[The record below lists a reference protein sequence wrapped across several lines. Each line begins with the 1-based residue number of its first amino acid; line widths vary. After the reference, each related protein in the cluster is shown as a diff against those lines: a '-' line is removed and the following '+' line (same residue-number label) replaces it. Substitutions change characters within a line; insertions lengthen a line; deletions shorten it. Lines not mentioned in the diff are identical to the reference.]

1 MIQHI
6 RANLWLL
13 SLTLLICCGL
23 YPLVLWGIGRSIF
36 PETAN
41 GSLVYGKDGAAI
53 GSRMI
58 AQPFTAD
65 EYFHPRPSAASYNG
79 AASGASNWGANNPA
93 LRKRVESTLGPVL
106 KYRDGKPVGSDI
118 ASWVHSELARDRGNL
133 TKWLADN
140 SSLAEQWAGS
150 DSAVGTFLTKWQA
163 DHVNNVTQWQ
173 KANPGV
179 EIAPKDVAGLFLES
193 YAKGDS
199 KTWPET
205 SGQDLQIAFFD
216 PWWNAHPSIE
226 VQPVPADMVTASGSG
241 LDPHIT
247 LDNAMYQ
254 LDRVASARAA
264 KAKRDQSQFRQQIE
278 KLLQDKAE
286 APLNGIVG
294 EKLVNVLEVNL
305 ALDDMK

>member
-1 MIQHI
+1 V
-6 RANLWLL
+6 R
-13 SLTLLICCGL
+13 
-23 YPLVLWGIGRSIF
+23 
-36 PETAN
+36 
-41 GSLVYGKDGAAI
+41 
-53 GSRMI
+53 
-58 AQPFTAD
+58 
-65 EYFHPRPSAASYNG
+65 
-79 AASGASNWGANNPA
+79 
-93 LRKRVESTLGPVL
+93 
-106 KYRDGKPVGSDI
+106 
-118 ASWVHSELARDRGNL
+118 SELARDRGNL

-163 DHVNNVTQWQ
+163 DHVNDVTQWQ

-193 YAKGDS
+193 YAKGES

-205 SGQDLQIAFFD
+205 SGQDLQVAFFD
-216 PWWNAHPSIE
+216 PWWNAHPNLE

-254 LDRVASARAA
+254 LDRVASARAT
-264 KAKRDQSQFRQQIE
+264 KAKKDQTQIRQQIE

-286 APLNGIVG
+286 APLNGNVG
-294 EKLVNVLEVNL
+294 EKVVNVLEVNL